1 MNLPNQSSQFTAA
14 VTPPLQRQLT
24 NGLANSKLKLGLNT
38 RKLES
43 KMTIDK
49 LKKEKDNTLYDK
61 KFVNQWHQHISITQN
76 NFNKNRAFSNLD
88 ANDSVQNRSTFRNK
102 DSPSKIKLPQI
113 RQLANQTQLDNPGQ
127 EQKMRAFNASV
138 L

>member
-1 MNLPNQSSQFTAA
+1 
-14 VTPPLQRQLT
+14 
-24 NGLANSKLKLGLNT
+24 
-38 RKLES
+38 
-43 KMTIDK
+43 MTIDK

-113 RQLANQTQLDNPGQ
+113 R
-127 EQKMRAFNASV
+127 
-138 L
+138 